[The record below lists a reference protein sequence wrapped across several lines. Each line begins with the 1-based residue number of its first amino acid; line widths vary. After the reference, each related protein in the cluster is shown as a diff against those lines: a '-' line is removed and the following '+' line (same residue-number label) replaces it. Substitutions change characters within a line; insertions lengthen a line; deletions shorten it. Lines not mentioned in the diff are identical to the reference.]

1 MASVQPPSGLKYT
14 SPEMLWKVLS
24 ANAGIEKVRSRRNI
38 NKKSLVWVFMIVIPY
53 YLIDLLCPG
62 CSQQEFQDVPPADRE
77 ESQEQ
82 RPVSIVSR

>member
-1 MASVQPPSGLKYT
+1 
-14 SPEMLWKVLS
+14 
-24 ANAGIEKVRSRRNI
+24 
-38 NKKSLVWVFMIVIPY
+38 MIVIPY
-53 YLIDLLCPG
+53 YLIDLLCSG